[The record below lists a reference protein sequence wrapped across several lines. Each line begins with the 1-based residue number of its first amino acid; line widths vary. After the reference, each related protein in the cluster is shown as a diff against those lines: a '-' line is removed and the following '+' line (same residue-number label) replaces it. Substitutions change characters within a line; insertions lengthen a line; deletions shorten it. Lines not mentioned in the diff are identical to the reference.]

1 MDRIPRLSAAA
12 AGCQTARDACG
23 TVSLVKP
30 LTVCVLAPADDSSL
44 RLLDPA
50 PAGVRFVLGNRLED
64 HAAAA
69 PEAEA
74 VCLVFGGRGLLEPV
88 FARAP
93 RLRWV
98 HTGWAGLD
106 GTLFP
111 ALVESDVVMT
121 NSRGVFSA
129 SLGEF
134 AMAGILFFAKD
145 LRRMLGNQA
154 TARWEPYEVEEVR
167 GRTLGIL
174 GYGDIGRAVAARGK
188 GLGLRVLALRRD
200 AAASRGDPFVDE
212 VVPPERRL
220 ELIARCDYVVL
231 SLPGTPETR
240 GFFGA
245 AEIAAMKPTAVLVNV
260 GRGTTV
266 DEPALV
272 AALTA
277 RRIRGAALDVFA
289 EEPLPAEHPL
299 WRLDN
304 VLVSPHTADR
314 TATWRDEAMQLFLE
328 NLGRFRR
335 GEPLANRVDKR
346 RGY

>member
-1 MDRIPRLSAAA
+1 VWYGL
-12 AGCQTARDACG
+12 
-23 TVSLVKP
+23 VVKP
-30 LTVCVLAPADDSSL
+30 LTVCVLAPPDDPSL
-44 RLLDPA
+44 RVLAPA
-50 PAGVRFVLGNRLED
+50 PAGVRFVIGNRLED
-64 HAAAA
+64 LAAAA

-74 VCLVFGGRGLLEPV
+74 VCLVFGGRGLLERV

-134 AMAGILFFAKD
+134 AMLGVLFFAKD
-145 LRRMLGNQA
+145 LRRMLASQA
-154 TARWEPYEVEEVR
+154 AARWEPYEVEEVR

-174 GYGDIGRAVAARGK
+174 GYGDIGRAVASRAK

-200 AAASRGDPFVDE
+200 AAASQGDPLVDE
-212 VVPPERRL
+212 GFAPEQRL
-220 ELIARCDYVVL
+220 ELVARCDYVVL
-231 SLPGTPETR
+231 SLPGTPETQ
-240 GFFGA
+240 GLFGA
-245 AEIAAMKPTAVLVNV
+245 REIAAMKSTAVLVNV
-260 GRGTTV
+260 GRGSTV
-266 DEPALV
+266 DQPALV
-272 AALTA
+272 AALAA

-289 EEPLPAEHPL
+289 EEPLAADHPL

-304 VLVSPHTADR
+304 VLLSPHTADR
-314 TATWRDEAMQLFLE
+314 TATWRDEAMGLFLG
-328 NLGRFRR
+328 NLERFRS
-335 GEPLANRVDKR
+335 GAPLVNVVDKR

>member
-1 MDRIPRLSAAA
+1 MWYGLA
-12 AGCQTARDACG
+12 
-23 TVSLVKP
+23 VKP
-30 LTVCVLAPADDSSL
+30 LTVCVLAPPDDSSL
-44 RLLDPA
+44 RVLRPA
-50 PAGVRFVLGNRLED
+50 PEGVRFVIGNRLED
-64 HAAAA
+64 LEAAA

-93 RLRWV
+93 KLRWV

-134 AMAGILFFAKD
+134 AMLGVLFFAKD
-145 LRRMLGNQA
+145 LRRMLASQA
-154 TARWEPYEVEEVR
+154 AARWEPYEVEELR
-167 GRTLGIL
+167 GRSLGIL
-174 GYGDIGRAVAARGK
+174 GYGDIGRAVASRAK

-200 AAASRGDPFVDE
+200 AAASHGDPFVDE
-212 VVPPERRL
+212 VVQTERRL

-231 SLPGTPETR
+231 SLPGTPDTR
-240 GFFGA
+240 GLFGA
-245 AEIAAMKPTAVLVNV
+245 GEIAAMKPNAVLVNV
-260 GRGTTV
+260 GRGSTV
-266 DEPALV
+266 DQPALV
-272 AALTA
+272 AALAA

-289 EEPLPAEHPL
+289 EEPLPAGHPL

-314 TATWRDEAMQLFLE
+314 TASWRDEAMQLFLE
-328 NLGRFRR
+328 NLARYRR
-335 GEPLANRVDKR
+335 GERLVNVVDKA